1 MFPAALGAVAPL
13 ALAGKAI
20 STVATL
26 AAEGKARDF
35 QNTVEKLS
43 AQLDEIGVT
52 GDGPP
57 GTGAS
62 RRGVVPVDSQAS
74 APLPPPPAVSQ
85 TPIPPTVEGIHD
97 LYATLRAMR

>member
-1 MFPAALGAVAPL
+1 MIAAAMGAAAPL
-13 ALAGKAI
+13 ALAGKAL

-26 AAEGKARDF
+26 AAESRTRDF
-35 QNTVEKLS
+35 QQSVEKLN
-43 AQLDEIGVT
+43 AQLDELGVT
-52 GDGPP
+52 GEGVRQA
-57 GTGAS
+57 GAS
-62 RRGVVPVDSQAS
+62 RRGQVATDTLAS